1 MFNLLTAIPRLK
13 TYAIGSIIVIALLSG
28 LYLYVGSLQKDNKLL
43 EAKNQASEIV
53 IDSYA
58 QNAEIS
64 RKIQAKTDEEIASN
78 RVARGKL
85 INQLALEKTKQ
96 RKQIDEISEGYSIA
110 KGNGLAEG
118 KKDCLNS
125 KLPDTILDSLHRE

>member
-1 MFNLLTAIPRLK
+1 MFNLLTAIPRIK
-13 TYAIGSIIVIALLSG
+13 TYAIGSVIVIALLSG
-28 LYLYVGSLQKDNKLL
+28 LYLYVGSLKKDNKLL
-43 EAKNQASEIV
+43 EAKMQSYEIV
-53 IDSYA
+53 IESYA

-96 RKQIDEISEGYSIA
+96 RKRVDEIPEGYS
-110 KGNGLAEG
+110 
-118 KKDCLNS
+118 KDCLNS
-125 KLPDTILDSLHRE
+125 KLPDPILDSLHME